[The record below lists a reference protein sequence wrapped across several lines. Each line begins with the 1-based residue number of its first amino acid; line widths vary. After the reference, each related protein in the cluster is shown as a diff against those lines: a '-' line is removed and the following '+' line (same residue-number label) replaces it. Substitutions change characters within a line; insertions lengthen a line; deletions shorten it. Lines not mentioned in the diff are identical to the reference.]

1 MTRGSPPLPEALT
14 EDRPMAALAPKPL
27 RARLRRD
34 ARALLVFLLAYAFTS
49 YLLLPAWWRH
59 HERPVAWEEMPKRT
73 HTSVGLPGDPLN
85 VALVG
90 SAEEVGRTLRA
101 AGWYPADPTTWRS
114 SLHITTSVLLNRPY
128 PEAPVS
134 NLYLWGRRQDLVFQ
148 RAAGK
153 SARRR
158 HHVRFW
164 LAPEHA
170 EGGRPLWLGA
180 ATFDRSVGVSHYT
193 GQVTHHIEADV
204 DRERDQLVADLQGAG
219 RVERT
224 YAVEGLGPTARG
236 RNGGGDRYFTDGR
249 IVVAV
254 LSEAPPSPGA
264 TPQPP
269 EGGTTNR
276 GSS

>member
-1 MTRGSPPLPEALT
+1 VGATAPRPWHARLPRESRAL
-14 EDRPMAALAPKPL
+14 AAL
-27 RARLRRD
+27 
-34 ARALLVFLLAYAFTS
+34 LLAYGLAS

-59 HERPVAWEEMPKRT
+59 HERRVAWEEMPKTT
-73 HTSVGLPGDPLN
+73 HTAEGLPGDPLN

-90 SAEEVGRTLRA
+90 GPEEVGRALRA
-101 AGWYPADPTTWRS
+101 AGWRPADPTTWRT

-170 EGGRPLWLGA
+170 EGGRPLWVGA

-204 DRERDQLVADLQGAG
+204 DRERDRLVGDLREAR

-224 YAVEGLGPTARG
+224 YSVEGIGPTARG

-249 IVVAV
+249 LTVVV
-254 LSEAPPSPGA
+254 LSEAP
-264 TPQPP
+264 
-269 EGGTTNR
+269 
-276 GSS
+276 

>member
-1 MTRGSPPLPEALT
+1 MGAT
-14 EDRPMAALAPKPL
+14 APRTL

-34 ARALLVFLLAYAFTS
+34 ARALLVFLLAYGFTS

-59 HERPVAWEEMPKRT
+59 HERPVAWEEMPKTT
-73 HTSVGLPGDPLN
+73 HTSLGLPGDPLN

-90 SAEEVGRTLRA
+90 SAEEVGRAMRA
-101 AGWYPADPTTWRS
+101 AGWHPADPTTWRS

-204 DRERDQLVADLQGAG
+204 DRERDQVVADLQAAG
-219 RVERT
+219 RVTHT

-236 RNGGGDRYFTDGR
+236 RNGGGDRYFTDGE
-249 IVVAV
+249 IVVVV
-254 LSEAPPSPGA
+254 LSEAPP
-264 TPQPP
+264 
-269 EGGTTNR
+269 
-276 GSS
+276 

>member
-1 MTRGSPPLPEALT
+1 
-14 EDRPMAALAPKPL
+14 MAELAPKPL
-27 RARLRRD
+27 RVRLRRD
-34 ARALLVFLLAYAFTS
+34 ACALLGLLLAYGLTC

-59 HERPVAWEEMPKRT
+59 RARPVVWEEMPKTT
-73 HTSVGLPGDPLN
+73 HTAVGLPGDPLN

-90 SAEEVGRTLRA
+90 SAEEIGAAMRA
-101 AGWYPADPTTWRS
+101 AGWRPADLTTWRS
-114 SLHITTSVLLNRPY
+114 SLHIATSVLLNRPY

-164 LAPEHA
+164 LAPEY
-170 EGGRPLWLGA
+170 EESGRPLWLGA

-204 DRERDQLVADLQGAG
+204 DRERDQLVGDLQAAG
-219 RVERT
+219 RVART
-224 YAVEGLGPTARG
+224 YAVEGVGPTARG

-254 LSEAPPSPGA
+254 LREAPP
-264 TPQPP
+264 
-269 EGGTTNR
+269 
-276 GSS
+276 

>member
-1 MTRGSPPLPEALT
+1 MREGPPLGVTAP
-14 EDRPMAALAPKPL
+14 RPP
-27 RARLRRD
+27 RTRLRRD
-34 ARALLVFLLAYAFTS
+34 ARALGVFLLAYGLTS

-59 HERPVAWEEMPKRT
+59 HERPVVWEEMPKTT
-73 HTSVGLPGDPLN
+73 HTAEGLPGDPLN

-90 SAEEVGRTLRA
+90 SAVEVGRAMRA
-101 AGWYPADPTTWRS
+101 AGWRPADPTTWRT
-114 SLHITTSVLLNRPY
+114 SLHIAGSVLLNRPY
-128 PEAPVS
+128 PDAPVS

-148 RAAGK
+148 QPAGK

-164 LAPEHA
+164 LAPEHD

-204 DRERDQLVADLQGAG
+204 DRERDRLVADLREAG
-219 RVERT
+219 RVGRT
-224 YAVEGLGPTARG
+224 YAVEGIGPTARG

-254 LSEAPPSPGA
+254 LSEGPQAAAP
-264 TPQPP
+264 
-269 EGGTTNR
+269 
-276 GSS
+276 

>member
-1 MTRGSPPLPEALT
+1 VGAT
-14 EDRPMAALAPKPL
+14 APRPL

-34 ARALLVFLLAYAFTS
+34 ARALGGLLLAYGLTA

-59 HERPVAWEEMPKRT
+59 HARPVVWEEMPKTT
-73 HTSVGLPGDPLN
+73 HTAEGLSGDPLN

-90 SAEEVGRTLRA
+90 SAEEIGRGMRA
-101 AGWYPADPTTWRS
+101 AGWRPADPTTWRT
-114 SLHITTSVLLNRPY
+114 SLHVTTSVLLNRPY
-128 PEAPVS
+128 AEAPVS
-134 NLYLWGRRQDLVFQ
+134 NLFLWGRRQDLVFQ

-164 LAPEHA
+164 LAPEHD
-170 EGGRPLWLGA
+170 EGGRPLWVGA

-204 DRERDQLVADLQGAG
+204 DRERDRLVGDLQDAG
-219 RVERT
+219 RVARI
-224 YAVEGLGPTARG
+224 YSVEGIGPTARR

-249 IVVAV
+249 IIVVV
-254 LSEAPPSPGA
+254 LSEGLP
-264 TPQPP
+264 
-269 EGGTTNR
+269 
-276 GSS
+276 

>member
-1 MTRGSPPLPEALT
+1 VG
-14 EDRPMAALAPKPL
+14 AAAPRRL

-34 ARALLVFLLAYAFTS
+34 ARALLGLLLAYGLTC

-59 HERPVAWEEMPKRT
+59 HERRVVWEEMPKTT
-73 HTSVGLPGDPLN
+73 HTAEGLPGDPLN

-90 SAEEVGRTLRA
+90 TAEEVGRAMRA
-101 AGWYPADPTTWRS
+101 AGWRPADPTTWRT
-114 SLHITTSVLLNRPY
+114 SLHIATSVLLNRPY
-128 PEAPVS
+128 AEAPVS

-164 LAPEHA
+164 LAPEWA
-170 EGGRPLWLGA
+170 EGGRPLWVGA

-204 DRERDQLVADLQGAG
+204 DRERDQLVSDLQGAG
-219 RVERT
+219 RVART
-224 YAVEGLGPTARG
+224 YTVAGVGPTARG
-236 RNGGGDRYFTDGR
+236 RNGGGDRYFTDGG
-249 IVVAV
+249 IIVAV
-254 LSEAPPSPGA
+254 LSESAPPTSP
-264 TPQPP
+264 
-269 EGGTTNR
+269 
-276 GSS
+276 